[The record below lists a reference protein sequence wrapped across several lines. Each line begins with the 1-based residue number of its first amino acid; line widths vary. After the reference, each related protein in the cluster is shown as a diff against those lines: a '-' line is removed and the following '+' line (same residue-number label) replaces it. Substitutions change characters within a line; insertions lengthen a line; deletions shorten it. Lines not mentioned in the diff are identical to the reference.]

1 MYIFNILSFLE
12 WVCLVIVVLLA
23 NSMYNLKWA
32 GPLAGGEPKVSEWSG
47 LGYNWT
53 MMVLENKGI
62 EQLFLKKKWAIP
74 GLFHLFSS
82 FQYS

>member
-62 EQLFLKKKWAIP
+62 EQLFFYNHNMFYY
-74 GLFHLFSS
+74 GL
-82 FQYS
+82 